1 MPITDILIRSM
12 LPDRDKEILDFCT
25 VNKNDRSFSE
35 SAKNEIVD
43 GLITEL
49 GNPIKYYINQMTE
62 MGKFD
67 PFEMGEKLFI
77 IRPPRFVYQLFGK
90 EVYKRL
96 ILTNLESVGI
106 ENAFRQFIG
115 LKYPP
120 IKTCIDISDIRVSIP
135 SEKYDSWTWTKGPGA
150 TEEEIY
156 KNKVWK

>member
-1 MPITDILIRSM
+1 MSIADMVIRSI

-35 SAKNEIVD
+35 SAKNEIEN

-49 GNPIKYYINQMTE
+49 GNPTKCYINQMTE
-62 MGKFD
+62 MGKFN
-67 PFEMGEKLFI
+67 PFEMGQRLFI
-77 IRPPRFVYQLFGK
+77 IRPPRFIYQLFGK
-90 EVYKRL
+90 EVYDRL

-120 IKTCIDISDIRVSIP
+120 IKSCTDISDIKVSIH
-135 SEKYDSWTWTKGPGA
+135 SENHNSWTWTKGQGA

-156 KNKVWK
+156 KNKIWN